1 VEKVLIANRGEI
13 AVRIIRACQELGL
26 STVAVY
32 STADKDALHVKLADE
47 AVCIGSASPIKSY
60 LNIDNL
66 LGAAQITG
74 ADAVH
79 PGYGFLSENAEF
91 AERCLKAGLTFIGPR
106 PETISLLGDKERAR
120 ETLKAVGVPVTPGS
134 DGKITTL
141 AEARTDAEKI
151 GYPVMVKAVA
161 GGGGKGMRL
170 IQTPDQLEELFTL
183 AQNEAAQAFG
193 SNEMYLEKFIDRPRH
208 IEVQVLGLK
217 DGTGVAVGE
226 RDCSLQI
233 HHQKVIEEAPS
244 SIDPATRDK
253 MLSVS
258 KRAVEELHYT
268 GAGTLEFLYAGP
280 NQFYFMEMNTR
291 IQVEHPIT
299 ELTSGWDLV
308 KAQLLIA
315 DGKVP
320 SAAPTANGYAI
331 ECRINAS
338 SAGQITG
345 LHLPGGNGI
354 RVDTALYQGYK
365 VPPNYDAMIAKIIS
379 YGPDRQTAV
388 QKMLVAIN
396 ETVITGIETNLDFLN
411 RLLRTNQ
418 FQQNQFDIEF
428 IERELLPQ
436 SDSQ

>member
-1 VEKVLIANRGEI
+1 MEKVLVANRGEI

-47 AVCIGSASPIKSY
+47 AVCIGAASPTKSY
-60 LNIDNL
+60 LNINNL

-91 AERCLKAGLTFIGPR
+91 AERCLKAGLTFIGPK

-134 DGKITTL
+134 DGKITTV
-141 AEARTDAEKI
+141 AEAQADAKKI

-170 IQTPDQLEELFTL
+170 ISTPDQLEELFTL
-183 AQNEAAQAFG
+183 AQNEAVQAFG

-208 IEVQVLGLK
+208 IEVQVLGFK

-233 HHQKVIEEAPS
+233 HHQKVVEEAPS

-253 MLSVS
+253 MLAVS
-258 KRAVEELHYT
+258 KRAVEELHYL

-280 NQFYFMEMNTR
+280 DQFYFMEMNTR

-320 SAAPTANGYAI
+320 SAALAANGYAV

-338 SAGQITG
+338 SAGQIIG

-365 VPPNYDAMIAKIIS
+365 VPPNYDSMIAKIIS

-388 QKMLVAIN
+388 QKMLVALN

-436 SDSQ
+436 SDSR